1 MSFLTFISGLVL
13 LRNKRNVKSRAEL
26 RSCARHNCSNTAC
39 GIEDG
44 WHLYGSD
51 WGCCGNYDGCCTWA
65 SVICYAH
72 DVVCQCCD
80 YGWWCGPDCKREPEC
95 FRPGRKIPDR
105 FGGLDHSVVN
115 QIPQNGSGYARS
127 MGRQKERNNTRHSNR
142 IPSKI
147 VPSKFNSGI
156 HSENSHERNIRTK
169 GENISETVEELVES
183 EHEDIQNISQ
193 EFNSNFS
200 RDQPENNSSVARTD
214 EYAKR
219 NDAYANR
226 TNEYVDIND
235 EYANRTD
242 EYADAENN
250 TENFIHNTTGNSSGT
265 MENIDEK
272 NQIQNSNFS
281 TAFEEFN
288 VTAIPG
294 DQDGGNHSDVV
305 GSEGDFIQVSR
316 TSSDNTEQDN
326 LEEDGS
332 GML

>member
-1 MSFLTFISGLVL
+1 M
-13 LRNKRNVKSRAEL
+13 
-26 RSCARHNCSNTAC
+26 
-39 GIEDG
+39 
-44 WHLYGSD
+44 
-51 WGCCGNYDGCCTWA
+51 
-65 SVICYAH
+65 
-72 DVVCQCCD
+72 
-80 YGWWCGPDCKREPEC
+80 
-95 FRPGRKIPDR
+95 
-105 FGGLDHSVVN
+105 N
-115 QIPQNGSGYARS
+115 QIPQNGSGY
-127 MGRQKERNNTRHSNR
+127 GRNMEQHKERNNTKHSNR
-142 IPSKI
+142 IPNKRF
-147 VPSKFNSGI
+147 PPTFNSDI
-156 HSENSHERNIRTK
+156 HSENERNIRTK

-193 EFNSNFS
+193 EFNFSIFS
-200 RDQPENNSSVARTD
+200 RDQPENISSLARTD

-272 NQIQNSNFS
+272 NQTQNSNFS
-281 TAFEEFN
+281 TAFEKFN